1 VVCRRD
7 GTLAGGIWRR
17 QSARGANAALWN
29 GIMDTS
35 SQVGAAQVHGE
46 RNTSAIR
53 RYKIAIAIGL
63 ALVIAFSF
71 FNVYMQDR
79 RPGLPKEIEGVTKF
93 DNLPNGVVAGPI
105 TYDHTPPAGGLH
117 DQYAQLCGYYRVP
130 VEDRNIVASLATG
143 AVWIAYR
150 PDLSNKDFEALKT
163 ASDGVL
169 DVLITPYPGL
179 ESPVV
184 LTAWGRQLAIDD
196 PHDERVKLFVYVYKN
211 REWAPER
218 DKSCSIGVGLPA
230 PQ

>member
-1 VVCRRD
+1 M
-7 GTLAGGIWRR
+7 A
-17 QSARGANAALWN
+17 SN
-29 GIMDTS
+29 DT
-35 SQVGAAQVHGE
+35 AHRAIPHDPK
-46 RNTSAIR
+46 AIR
-53 RYKIAIAIGL
+53 RYKAAIAIGMTI
-63 ALVIAFSF
+63 VIAFAF

-79 RPGLPKEIEGVTKF
+79 RPGLPKEIEGVTRF
-93 DNLPNGVVAGPI
+93 DNLTNEVVAGPI
-105 TYDHTPPAGGLH
+105 VYDHTPPAGGPH

-150 PDLSNKDFEALKT
+150 PDLSNKDFETLRS

-179 ESPVV
+179 EAPVV

-196 PHDERVKLFVYVYKN
+196 PSDERVKLFVYVYKN

-218 DKSCSIGVGLPA
+218 DRSCSIGVGLPE
-230 PQ
+230 PS

>member
-1 VVCRRD
+1 ME
-7 GTLAGGIWRR
+7 T
-17 QSARGANAALWN
+17 N
-29 GIMDTS
+29 
-35 SQVGAAQVHGE
+35 SQVRVALPRDQRDAA
-46 RNTSAIR
+46 AIR
-53 RYKIAIAIGL
+53 RFKVGITVGMILVL
-63 ALVIAFSF
+63 AVAALNI
-71 FNVYMQDR
+71 YMQDR
-79 RPGLPKEIEGVTKF
+79 RPGLPDEIDGVTRF
-93 DNLPNGVVAGPI
+93 DNLPNGIVAGPI
-105 TYDHTPPAGGLH
+105 TYDHTPPAGGMH

-150 PDLSNKDFEALKT
+150 PDLSNKDFETLRE

-179 ESPVV
+179 EAPVV

-218 DKSCSIGVGLPA
+218 DKPCSIGVGLPL
-230 PQ
+230 PD